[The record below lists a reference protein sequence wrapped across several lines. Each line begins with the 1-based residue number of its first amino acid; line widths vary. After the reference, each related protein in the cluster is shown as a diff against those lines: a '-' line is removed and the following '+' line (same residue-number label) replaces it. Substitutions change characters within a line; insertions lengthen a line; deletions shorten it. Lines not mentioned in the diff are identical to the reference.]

1 MYFTS
6 LVSVLPFVGL
16 TSAASVVGSAYGFAK
31 GVTPTGTTVT
41 PTDNAQL
48 TSWLG
53 DSTARVI
60 VLTKTFDFA
69 TATTT
74 GAACRAT
81 DKCSGGQDT
90 IKTSCDSNET
100 PIVATYNPQATKG
113 ISVASNKAL
122 VGVGSTG
129 AIKGKGLLIAS
140 GSKNVIVQ
148 NIRITT
154 LNPQYVWGGDGISI
168 EGADGVWIDHCTFD
182 NIGRMFIVSHYGP
195 NRVTASYNYF
205 NGATSYSNSCDG
217 QQYWG
222 TMYVG
227 DSDKV
232 TIDHNYYYK
241 MSGRSPKLG
250 DSSYNTYFQ
259 ATNNYF
265 DTSSGH
271 SFDIVKG
278 TYALIEGNYFSGA
291 KTPMTT
297 DSTTS
302 GAYIFD
308 SPSSSL
314 STCSSYLGRSC
325 VVNSLTSSG
334 TLPSLSSTDALSKLS
349 GSYGTYIITPESA
362 SSAQTNVAAK
372 AGQGKV

>member
-1 MYFTS
+1 MPSEFDC
-6 LVSVLPFVGL
+6 SVAALQQLLICFDRL
-16 TSAASVVGSAYGFAK
+16 TSY
-31 GVTPTGTTVT
+31 
-41 PTDNAQL
+41 
-48 TSWLG
+48 LG
-53 DSTARVI
+53 DSTPRVI

-69 TATTT
+69 TTT

-81 DKCSGGQDT
+81 NKCSGGQDT
-90 IKTSCDSNET
+90 IKTSCDANET
-100 PIVATYNPQATKG
+100 PIVATYNPQATSG
-113 ISVASNKAL
+113 INVASNKAL
-122 VGVGSTG
+122 IGSGSSGT
-129 AIKGKGLLIAS
+129 IKGKGLRINS

-154 LNPQYVWGGDGISI
+154 LNPQYVWGGDGISV
-168 EGADGVWIDHCTFD
+168 EGADGVWIDHVTFD

-195 NRVTASYNYF
+195 NRITASYNYF

-222 TMYVG
+222 TMFIG
-227 DSDKV
+227 EEDKA

-250 DSSYNTYFQ
+250 DDGYSTYFQ

-271 SFDIVKG
+271 SFDIVDG
-278 TYALIEGNYFSGA
+278 TYALLEGNAFSNA
-291 KTPMTT
+291 KTPVTT
-297 DSTTS
+297 ASSSS
-302 GAYIFD
+302 GAYIFS

-325 VVNSLTSSG
+325 VVNTVSSSG
-334 TLPSLSSTDALSKLS
+334 TWPSLSSTDVLSKLS
-349 GSYGTYIITPESA
+349 GSHKTYLVSPESA
-362 SSAQTNVAAK
+362 SSAQSRVLSN